1 MQISISISVDS
12 IVTYF
17 KFCIAKDSTKLQKI
31 KHFVLAYAIRHYYRI
46 RVGIL
51 YLTKRF
57 LFLFFFARAGQKIHF
72 QTLEKLYF
80 FKVEQ
85 SWEKNFKKFSMHCVC
100 STIPLFRNKSMMLD
114 CNDLAKQSINIC
126 HIFGIWKKPSF
137 FLYSFWKQD
146 MKKGG
151 KRFHIC

>member
-46 RVGIL
+46 RVCIL

-57 LFLFFFARAGQKIHF
+57 LFSFFFARARQKIHF

-126 HIFGIWKKPSF
+126 HIFGIWKKT
-137 FLYSFWKQD
+137 
-146 MKKGG
+146 
-151 KRFHIC
+151 